1 MVSHTFR
8 QNKKM
13 SLPTEDVVLYSII
26 AFIVIENFIEIYLSR
41 RQVKVYKESKNVPPE
56 LTDVI
61 KTETFEKARI
71 YGLDKEQ
78 FAIFKAILTDV
89 LIVSLEFYFGF
100 LSLVWTKSKVFARH
114 FNWNYQNEIY
124 ISCIFMI
131 FLNSI
136 NLFKELPF
144 KVYATFVLEERHGFN
159 KQTPL
164 FFIKDQIKG
173 FVIGQLISIPIS
185 CAVIYIVQRGG
196 DYFFVWLW
204 LFTGILTLV
213 LMTLYPVFIAPL
225 FDKYSPLEVGPLRSS
240 IEELAA
246 KLKFPLAQLYVVEG
260 SKRSAHSNAYFYGL
274 WGSKRIVLFDTLL
287 INKGKSQSPTDSDKK
302 EDNAETETVTKTDNE
317 HSKDRETSME
327 KEIEGETEKVKNEN
341 AGKGCKDEEVL
352 AVLAHELGHWK
363 LGHVTK
369 NIIFM
374 QFHLLLMFATFAYL
388 FKYDPLYQAVG
399 FRIGERPVLV
409 GLLLIVSYVMGPYNA
424 LINFFMTIV
433 SRTFEYQA
441 DAFAKDLGY
450 CKELTKALIKLNI
463 DNLGFPVYDW
473 MYSAWNHS
481 HPTLLQRLDR
491 LKGDDKKKS
500 N

>member
-1 MVSHTFR
+1 M
-8 QNKKM
+8 
-13 SLPTEDVVLYSII
+13 
-26 AFIVIENFIEIYLSR
+26 
-41 RQVKVYKESKNVPPE
+41 
-56 LTDVI
+56 I
-61 KTETFEKARI
+61 KSDTFEKARV

-78 FAIFKAILTDV
+78 FAIFKAIITDV
-89 LIVSLEFYFGF
+89 LVVSLEFYFGF
-100 LSLVWTKSKVFARH
+100 LSLVWHKSEVFVRR
-114 FNWNYQNEIY
+114 FNWDDRNEIY

-131 FLNSI
+131 ILNSI

-144 KVYATFVLEERHGFN
+144 KIYGTFVLEEKHGFN
-159 KQTPL
+159 KQTPI

-173 FVIGQLISIPIS
+173 FVVGQLISIPIS

-225 FDKYSPLEVGPLRSS
+225 FDKYSPLEVGPLRTS

-287 INKGKSQSPTDSDKK
+287 INKGKSHPTDDEKK
-302 EDNAETETVTKTDNE
+302 VDDSNETETNSK
-317 HSKDRETSME
+317 HSKEREKWIE
-327 KEIEGETEKVKNEN
+327 KETEGQTEKENEN
-341 AGKGCKDEEVL
+341 KEVGKGCKDEEVL

-374 QFHLLLMFATFAYL
+374 QFHLLLMFSAFAYL
-388 FKYDPLYQAVG
+388 FKFDPLYQAVG
-399 FRIGERPVLV
+399 FHGGERPVLV
-409 GLLLIVSYVMGPYNA
+409 GLLLIVSYVLGPYNA
-424 LINFFMTIV
+424 IINFVMTIV
-433 SRTFEYQA
+433 SRAFEYQA

-450 CKELTKALIKLNI
+450 SKELAKALIKLNI
-463 DNLGFPVYDW
+463 DNLGFPIYDW

-481 HPTLLQRLDR
+481 HPTLLQRLNR
-491 LKGDDKKKS
+491 LKETSSRDDSSTETKKS

>member
-1 MVSHTFR
+1 
-8 QNKKM
+8 M

-26 AFIVIENFIEIYLSR
+26 AFIVVENFIEIYLSR
-41 RQVKVYKESKNVPPE
+41 RQVKVYKESKNVPAE
-56 LTDVI
+56 LKDVI
-61 KTETFEKARI
+61 KSDTFEKARV
-71 YGLDKEQ
+71 YGLDKGQ
-78 FAIFKAILTDV
+78 FAIFKAIITDV

-100 LSLVWTKSKVFARH
+100 LSLVWHKSRVFARR
-114 FNWNYQNEIY
+114 FNWDDQNEIY

-131 FLNSI
+131 ILNSI
-136 NLFKELPF
+136 QILKELPF
-144 KVYATFVLEERHGFN
+144 KIYGIFVLEEKHGFN
-159 KQTPL
+159 KQTPI
-164 FFIKDQIKG
+164 FFVKDQIKG
-173 FVIGQLISIPIS
+173 FVVGQLISMPIS

-196 DYFFVWLW
+196 DFFFVWLW

-225 FDKYSPLEVGPLRSS
+225 FDKYSPLEVGPLRTS

-246 KLKFPLAQLYVVEG
+246 KLKFPLKQLYVVEG

-287 INKGKSQSPTDSDKK
+287 FNKGKSQSSEAEKK
-302 EDNAETETVTKTDNE
+302 DDDATETKTEDE
-317 HSKDRETSME
+317 HSKERETSVE
-327 KEIEGETEKVKNEN
+327 KKTESDDKKKENEN
-341 AGKGCKDEEVL
+341 QEVGKGCKDEEVL

-369 NIIFM
+369 NIVFM

-399 FRIGERPVLV
+399 FRAGERPVLV
-409 GLLLIVSYVMGPYNA
+409 GLLLIVSYVLGPYNA

-441 DAFAKDLGY
+441 DAFAKELGY
-450 CKELTKALIKLNI
+450 SKELAKALIKLNT

-491 LKGDDKKKS
+491 LKETSTSDETKKS

>member
-1 MVSHTFR
+1 M
-8 QNKKM
+8 
-13 SLPTEDVVLYSII
+13 
-26 AFIVIENFIEIYLSR
+26 
-41 RQVKVYKESKNVPPE
+41 
-56 LTDVI
+56 
-61 KTETFEKARI
+61 KTETFEKARV

-78 FAIFKAILTDV
+78 FAIFKAIITDV
-89 LIVSLEFYFGF
+89 LILSLEFYCGF
-100 LSLVWTKSKVFARH
+100 LGLVWHKSQILAHRFQLDAK
-114 FNWNYQNEIY
+114 NEIY
-124 ISCIFMI
+124 LSCIFMVI
-131 FLNSI
+131 LNSI

-144 KVYATFVLEERHGFN
+144 KIYSTFVLEERHGFN
-159 KQTPL
+159 KQTAM
-164 FFIKDQIKG
+164 FFLKDQIKG
-173 FVIGQLISIPIS
+173 FVVGQLISIPIS
-185 CAVIYIVQRGG
+185 CAIIWIVQRGG

-204 LFTGILTLV
+204 LFTGVVTLV

-225 FDKYSPLEVGPLRSS
+225 FDKYSPLEVGPLRLS

-287 INKGKSQSPTDSDKK
+287 INKGKSQSVEREVEADQAENK
-302 EDNAETETVTKTDNE
+302 EDAKDEEEKSAENE
-317 HSKDRETSME
+317 KPAE
-327 KEIEGETEKVKNEN
+327 NEDL
-341 AGKGCKDEEVL
+341 GKGCKDEEVL

-374 QFHLLLMFATFAYL
+374 QFHLLLMFAAFAYL

-399 FRIGERPVLV
+399 FRAGERPVLV
-409 GLLLIVSYVMGPYNA
+409 GLLLIVSYVLGPYNA

-441 DAFAKDLGY
+441 DAFAKNLGY
-450 CKELTKALIKLNI
+450 SKELAKALIKLNI

-491 LKGDDKKKS
+491 LTESSDDTKKDK
-500 N
+500 

>member
-1 MVSHTFR
+1 M
-8 QNKKM
+8 
-13 SLPTEDVVLYSII
+13 
-26 AFIVIENFIEIYLSR
+26 
-41 RQVKVYKESKNVPPE
+41 YKESKNVPAE

-61 KTETFEKARI
+61 KSETFEKARV

-78 FAIFKAILTDV
+78 FAIFKSILTDV

-100 LSLVWTKSKVFARH
+100 LSLVWYKSRIFARR
-114 FNWNYQNEIY
+114 FQWDDTNEIY
-124 ISCIFMI
+124 VSCIFMI
-131 FLNSI
+131 ILNSI
-136 NLFKELPF
+136 NLFKDLPF
-144 KVYATFVLEERHGFN
+144 KIYGTFVLEEKHGFN
-159 KQTPL
+159 KQTPI

-173 FVIGQLISIPIS
+173 FVVGQLISMPIS

-225 FDKYSPLEVGPLRSS
+225 FDKYSPLEVGVLRTS

-287 INKGKSQSPTDSDKK
+287 LNKGKSKPADEEETTENDKIENDK
-302 EDNAETETVTKTDNE
+302 TENKTDDE
-317 HSKDRETSME
+317 QSSERADSVE
-327 KEIEGETEKVKNEN
+327 KESETQVV
-341 AGKGCKDEEVL
+341 GKGCKDEEVL

-369 NIIFM
+369 NIVFM

-399 FRIGERPVLV
+399 FRAGDRPVLV
-409 GLLLIVSYVMGPYNA
+409 GLLLIVSYVLGPYNA
-424 LINFFMTIV
+424 LISFFMTIV
-433 SRTFEYQA
+433 SRAFEYQA
-441 DAFAKDLGY
+441 DAFAKELGY
-450 CKELTKALIKLNI
+450 SKELAKALIKLNI

-491 LKGDDKKKS
+491 LKETSDNDKKS

>member
-1 MVSHTFR
+1 M
-8 QNKKM
+8 
-13 SLPTEDVVLYSII
+13 
-26 AFIVIENFIEIYLSR
+26 
-41 RQVKVYKESKNVPPE
+41 YKESKNIPVE

-100 LSLVWTKSKVFARH
+100 LGIVWHKSQQFARRFEWDH
-114 FNWNYQNEIY
+114 TNEIY
-124 ISCIFMI
+124 VSCIFMMI
-131 FLNSI
+131 LNSI
-136 NLFKELPF
+136 NLFKDLPF
-144 KVYATFVLEERHGFN
+144 KIYSIFVLEQRHGFN
-159 KQTPL
+159 KQTPM
-164 FFIKDQIKG
+164 FFVKDQIKG
-173 FVIGQLISIPIS
+173 FVVGQLISTPIS
-185 CAVIYIVQRGG
+185 CAVIYIVQIGG

-204 LFTGILTLV
+204 LFTGVLTLV

-225 FDKYSPLEVGPLRSS
+225 FDKYSPLEVGPLRTS

-246 KLKFPLAQLYVVEG
+246 KLNFPLAQLYVVEG

-287 INKGKSQSPTDSDKK
+287 LNKGKATPAVG
-302 EDNAETETVTKTDNE
+302 EETKTGTE
-317 HSKDRETSME
+317 HSKENEQAEEEE
-327 KEIEGETEKVKNEN
+327 KLNEDTAADN
-341 AGKGCKDEEVL
+341 EDVGKGCNDEEVV

-369 NIIFM
+369 NIIFI
-374 QFHLLLMFATFAYL
+374 QFHLLLMFGTFAYL

-399 FRIGERPVLV
+399 FHSGERPILV
-409 GLLLIVSYVMGPYNA
+409 GLLLIVSYVLGPYNA

-450 CKELTKALIKLNI
+450 SKNLAKALIKLNI

-491 LKGDDKKKS
+491 LKENDGTKKS

>member
-1 MVSHTFR
+1 M
-8 QNKKM
+8 
-13 SLPTEDVVLYSII
+13 
-26 AFIVIENFIEIYLSR
+26 
-41 RQVKVYKESKNVPPE
+41 
-56 LTDVI
+56 TDAI
-61 KTETFEKARI
+61 KPDTFEKARV

-78 FAIFKAILTDV
+78 YSIFKTILTDV
-89 LIVSLEFYFGF
+89 IITSLEFYCGL
-100 LSLVWTKSKVFARH
+100 LSLVWRKSQIFARR
-114 FNWNYQNEIY
+114 FEWDYKNEI
-124 ISCIFMI
+124 IVSCIFLI
-131 FLNSI
+131 ILNSI
-136 NLFKELPF
+136 NLFKDLPF
-144 KVYATFVLEERHGFN
+144 KIYSHFVLEERHGFN
-159 KQTPL
+159 KQTPM

-173 FVIGQLISIPIS
+173 FVVGQVISIPIS

-225 FDKYSPLEVGPLRSS
+225 FDKYSPLEVGPLRTS

-287 INKGKSQSPTDSDKK
+287 VNKGKSQAPATESDDKK
-302 EDNAETETVTKTDNE
+302 DESDTESKTDDE
-317 HSKDRETSME
+317 HSKVRAKTEERESDTAL
-327 KEIEGETEKVKNEN
+327 KENANEN
-341 AGKGCKDEEVL
+341 DGKGCKDEEVL

-374 QFHLLLMFATFAYL
+374 QFHLLLMFAVFAYL

-399 FRIGERPVLV
+399 FRVGDRPVLV

-424 LINFFMTIV
+424 LINFFLTIV

-450 CKELTKALIKLNI
+450 SNELAKALIKLNI

-473 MYSAWNHS
+473 MYSAWFHS

-491 LKGDDKKKS
+491 LKDVNDDAKKS